1 MKSVK
6 SISSSQ
12 SYLLLRDRIE
22 KLKSE
27 VYEQQAL
34 FEKLQVVNWSVVALL
49 PEFAIYYVFFFF
61 FFYANTFLA
70 NFRLRSLILHG
81 GRRN

>member
-12 SYLLLRDRIE
+12 SYLLLQDWIE

-34 FEKLQVVNWSVVALL
+34 FEKLQVVNWSVVALM
-49 PEFAIYYVFFFF
+49 PESVIYYVVFLFD
-61 FFYANTFLA
+61 ANTFSA
-70 NFRLRSLILHG
+70 GFRLRRITSY
-81 GRRN
+81 GRRRN

>member
-22 KLKSE
+22 KLKLE

-34 FEKLQVVNWSVVALL
+34 FEKLQVVNWSVVALM
-49 PEFAIYYVFFFF
+49 PESVICHVVLLLD
-61 FFYANTFLA
+61 ANTFLA
-70 NFRLRSLILHG
+70 NFRLRRIILYG